1 MKNRPLLSVCLM
13 VLSVMAFCILWG
25 GEIFVKDLR
34 PSQLEIYT
42 TEDDK
47 VIVCGEIYRQET
59 KENCQM
65 IYLKQNSI
73 YSILNKHKFQESKII
88 IYTNSKEKLHIGNRI
103 KAEGKVSFYENARNP
118 GNFDQ
123 KFYYQKQGIHGK
135 ILAGQ
140 IKIVDD
146 RTDSFRERLAD
157 FRDRWKELLMREM
170 GDRDGASLAAILL
183 GEKSGMDQEM
193 KELYRVNGIGHI
205 LAISG
210 LHLSFA
216 GLGVYRFFRRIT
228 GSYKAG
234 GAAGGI
240 LLFLYVSMIGM
251 TVSVIR
257 AWVMFLFRIGAD
269 ITGRRYDMP
278 TALGVAAVITVGSN
292 PLYLYDGG
300 FWLSFGALV
309 SICLVVPLAKE
320 EIGQS
325 PLVRALW
332 PGISMNCVLWPM
344 ILYYFFELP
353 LYGIVLNL
361 LVIPLMSV
369 LLSCGMI
376 GSLMRMAGVIPGTWI
391 LVICRGILK
400 LYEWC
405 CMTVL
410 KLPMA
415 RWVVGKPDKW
425 RCIIYYLILSVIIML
440 WKYGDNERNR
450 KRKYIIVFGMYTTA
464 LLILVSGPFTRS
476 GIEVTMLDVGQGD
489 CICVQGPKHQSYLI
503 DGGSSDVN
511 KVGKYRIEPFLK
523 SRGIQKLNYV
533 FLSHGDLDHMSGIEE
548 MLMRQDVGVQIRNL
562 VVPAKPYWDEKIRN
576 LMTIAKENGTAVWV
590 MEYGME
596 IKEGKLKLECLGPGE
611 KQEEQKVRT
620 ADMDCAGA
628 ADVDYTGSSDHG
640 KDAVAA
646 GNAASM
652 ILHLEYDGFDMLFT
666 GDVEQEG
673 EERLTEVLAD
683 IQKEKTITWEVLK
696 TAHHGS
702 KNSTTESFLKT
713 LHPQYAWISAGRK
726 NRYGHPHEETLERL
740 KESGAEI
747 YSTQQNGA
755 IGVTVRKKS
764 MRIHS
769 GKS

>member
-1 MKNRPLLSVCLM
+1 MRNRPLLSVCLL
-13 VLSVMAFCILWG
+13 VLCVMTSCVLWG
-25 GEIFVKDLR
+25 GERFVKNLR
-34 PSQLEIYT
+34 PSRLEILT
-42 TEDDK
+42 AENDV

-59 KENCQM
+59 KENGQM
-65 IYLKQNSI
+65 IYLKQNSV
-73 YSILNKHKFQESKII
+73 YSISNKCKFQESNII

-123 KFYYQKQGIHGK
+123 KLYYQKLGIHGK
-135 ILAGQ
+135 IRAGQ
-140 IKIVDD
+140 IQITDTKTD
-146 RTDSFRERLAD
+146 R
-157 FRDRWKELLMREM
+157 FRDTLAEFRNRWKELLIREM
-170 GDRDGASLAAILL
+170 GERDGGVLSAIIL
-183 GEKSGMDQEM
+183 GEKNGMDQEM

-216 GLGVYRFFRRIT
+216 GLGVYRVFRRIT

-278 TALGVAAVITVGSN
+278 TALSVAAVIAVGSN

-300 FWLSFGALV
+300 FWLSFGAV
-309 SICLVVPLAKE
+309 ASICIVVPLAKE
-320 EIGQS
+320 ITEGS
-325 PLVRALW
+325 ETMASKAVRVLW
-332 PGISMNCVLWPM
+332 PGISMNCVLWPVV
-344 ILYYFFELP
+344 LYYFFELP
-353 LYGIVLNL
+353 LYGMLLNL
-361 LVIPLMSV
+361 LVLPLMSV

-376 GSLMRMAGVIPGTWI
+376 GSLVSMTGAAPGTWI
-391 LVICRGILK
+391 LVICRWILK
-400 LYEWC
+400 LYDWC
-405 CMTVL
+405 CICML

-415 RWVVGKPDKW
+415 RWVAGKPDKW
-425 RCIIYYLILSVIIML
+425 RCIVYYLILCVIIML
-440 WKYGDNERNR
+440 WKC
-450 KRKYIIVFGMYTTA
+450 KKYIVLPVLYMGA
-464 LLILVSGPFTRS
+464 LLLLISGPVVRS

-489 CICVQGPKHQSYLI
+489 CICVQGPEHQNYLI
-503 DGGSSDVN
+503 DGGSSDVDE
-511 KVGKYRIEPFLK
+511 VGKYRIEPFLK
-523 SRGIQKLNYV
+523 SRGIAELDYV

-548 MLMRQDVGVQIRNL
+548 MLMRQDVGVRIRNL
-562 VVPAKPYWDEKIRN
+562 VVPEKKYWDEKIRN
-576 LMTIAKENGTAVWV
+576 LMVTAKKNGTAVWV

-596 IKEGKLKLECLGPGE
+596 IKEGKMKLKCLGPGE
-611 KQEEQKVRT
+611 EKENQTDRAS
-620 ADMDCAGA
+620 ADDANDAGNP
-628 ADVDYTGSSDHG
+628 DYGNGT
-640 KDAVAA
+640 VAA

-666 GDVEQEG
+666 GDVEKEG

-683 IQKEKTITWEVLK
+683 IQKEKPITWDVLK

-702 KNSTTESFLKT
+702 KNSTTESFLQT
-713 LHPQYAWISAGRK
+713 LHPKYAWISAGRK
-726 NRYGHPHEETLERL
+726 NRYGHPHEETLKRL

-755 IGVTVRKKS
+755 VAVTVRKKS
-764 MRIHS
+764 MRIHGGNS
-769 GKS
+769 